1 MKAVLHYCAG
11 PNLRAMLKV
20 LPHRLSIAIVEP
32 GDDVALDR
40 EMADADMLL
49 HVLEPV
55 SAEIMDKA
63 PQLRLIQ
70 KIGVGIDA
78 IDIAHARLRGI
89 AICNMPGTNTAAVA
103 EMTLAL
109 MLACLRRV
117 VQLSAE
123 TSAGKGWLVS
133 GEIGDSLG
141 EIGGRTIGLIG
152 YGAVPRRLVPVL
164 KALGAR
170 IIAFSRTQQ
179 DDGVEFMP
187 LDDLLQTSDIV
198 SLHLPATDE
207 TKHVIDARRIGL
219 MKPGSILINTARGSL
234 VDENALADALG
245 SGHVASAGLDVF
257 ASEPPVGDCLLFSL
271 PNVVVTPHIAW
282 LTQETLRRSMDVAIE
297 NSRRL
302 ASGEALLNRI

>member
-1 MKAVLHYCAG
+1 MKAVLHYRAG
-11 PNLRAMLKV
+11 PNLRAMLQV
-20 LPHRLSIAIVEP
+20 FPQGLSIAIVEP
-32 GDDVALDR
+32 SDGAALDR

-63 PQLRLIQ
+63 PKLRLIQ
-70 KIGVGIDA
+70 KIGVGVDA
-78 IDIAHARLRGI
+78 IEIAHARSRGI
-89 AICNMPGTNTAAVA
+89 AVCNMPGTNTAAVA

-117 VQLSAE
+117 VQLSVE
-123 TSAGKGWLVS
+123 TSVGKGWLVS
-133 GEIGDSLG
+133 GEIGDSLV

-152 YGAVPRRLVPVL
+152 YGAVPQRLVPVL

-170 IIAFSRTQQ
+170 VIAFSRPQQ

-187 LDDLLQTSDIV
+187 LDDLLRTSDLV

-207 TKHVIDARRIGL
+207 TKHLIDARRTGL

-234 VDENALADALG
+234 IDENALADALG
-245 SGHVASAGLDVF
+245 SGQRLDVF
-257 ASEPPVGDCLLFSL
+257 ASEPPGRENPLLSL
-271 PNVVVTPHIAW
+271 HNVVATPHIAW
-282 LTQETLRRSMDVAIE
+282 LTQETLRRSLDVVIE

-302 ASGEALLNRI
+302 ETGGALLNRI